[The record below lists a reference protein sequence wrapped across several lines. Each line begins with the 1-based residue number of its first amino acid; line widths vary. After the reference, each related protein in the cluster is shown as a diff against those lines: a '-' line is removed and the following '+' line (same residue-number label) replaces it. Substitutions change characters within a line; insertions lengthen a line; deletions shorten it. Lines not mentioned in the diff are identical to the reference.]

1 MYNRTLEMWTQCLAN
16 MFPMACDNDSVSDGA
31 PSHTLS
37 KKTSLS
43 RNGSFSNL
51 SRNGSF
57 SNLKNASSLCKK
69 DSMMLSVKQTTMKC
83 FKEDSKQSL
92 TRAPSTESQAN
103 SMMSADDSTEHSKHI
118 TDSVCQAC
126 FKLAS
131 LKNSREL
138 FLQLAI
144 RGWTMMRSVVV
155 DESPQV
161 QAALDLQLGFAH
173 LEVLKIV
180 KGRDSFMDERLCMKG
195 FQSAIDL
202 LQDSSYAV
210 QRSATWYGLAQAYK
224 FRREGDRKQ
233 NLLRSIDCLLKTLEI
248 CTFEMDPSRCNDLH
262 REIGEMYIIL
272 GQTEEANKFFEI
284 ALKQLDE
291 PSSSW
296 NTPSGIKFTRA
307 KTHCKIAEACSKA
320 KDMSLD
326 ILDLEHDPKFRM
338 NIEKGIRHYEM
349 ALEVFTSRLYPFEY
363 ARTYVNM
370 CHLLSIAATNQIL
383 HRNGIICLYQGQ
395 RTTLMTAYQGFQD
408 ALTIAEAMSIVIIA
422 ADGNESPT
430 IADDIFITL
439 NNCFSGCIQTS
450 VRLGMYAQALD
461 YSERARG
468 YAVTRALLQEPC
480 RIDLLKG
487 LPEHLQSSFKSFSK
501 KLQKHHKVLTF
512 DALSTGTFAMLHD
525 AVQMMK
531 VLYEMAAY
539 AEISCNKKLKLL
551 QLSMPKVNG
560 SPYVWLEDPVQD
572 NETAVLEFYLSE
584 NCAYAFIKCW
594 QESCPRT
601 VEYTPDQIK
610 KIVATV
616 AAVELPEVAVSL
628 DMATKTSSVP
638 LPPSLQ
644 NTCVCKHNFHLM
656 RIYCVLNCIF
666 HLR

>member
-1 MYNRTLEMWTQCLAN
+1 MYNRTLEMWTQCLIE
-16 MFPMACDNDSVSDGA
+16 MFPMASDNDSVSDGA

-37 KKTSLS
+37 KKISLS

-57 SNLKNASSLCKK
+57 SNLRNASSLCKK
-69 DSMMLSVKQTTMKC
+69 DSMMLSVKQTTLKC

-103 SMMSADDSTEHSKHI
+103 SMMSADDSTEHSKQI

-138 FLQLAI
+138 FLHLAI
-144 RGWTMMRSVVV
+144 RGWTMLRSVVV
-155 DESPQV
+155 DESAQV

-180 KGRDSFMDERLCMKG
+180 KGRDNFKDERLCIKG

-202 LQDSSYAV
+202 LQDSSYAF

-233 NLLRSIDCLLKTLEI
+233 NLLRSIDCLLKTLEV

-262 REIGEMYIIL
+262 REIGDMYIVL

-320 KDMSLD
+320 NDMSRD
-326 ILDLEHDPKFRM
+326 ILDREHDSKFRIS
-338 NIEKGIRHYEM
+338 IEKGIRHYEM

-370 CHLLSIAATNQIL
+370 CHLLSIAATKQIL
-383 HRNGIICLYQGQ
+383 HKNGIICLYQGQ

-487 LPEHLQSSFKSFSK
+487 LPEHLQSRFKSFSK

-512 DALSTGTFAMLHD
+512 DALSSGSFAMLHD

-610 KIVATV
+610 KIVASV

-628 DMATKTSSVP
+628 DIATKTSSVP

-644 NTCVCKHNFHLM
+644 KT
-656 RIYCVLNCIF
+656 
-666 HLR
+666 